1 MKVIELLNK
10 IANGEEVPK
19 KIKWGCHIFER
30 FVYKYRAIDEL
41 GEPDLFQM
49 TDGIS
54 EDFLN
59 DEVEIIEEDKKIEKL
74 KLNYS
79 HIKHVELPFFKEEI
93 LNYCDN
99 LQYKINEIIDILN
112 KGDDK

>member
-59 DEVEIIEEDKKIEKL
+59 DEVEIIEDNKKIA
-74 KLNYS
+74 
-79 HIKHVELPFFKEEI
+79 ELPIIEENELFNI
-93 LNYCDN
+93 RLTFNQDRR
-99 LQYKINEIIDILN
+99 KINELIDEVN
-112 KGDDK
+112 KLKENQ